1 MKVGIIG
8 GSGFDNFAELSV
20 RDRLTPTTRWGAP
33 SSPLI
38 CGVFGN
44 TEVVFLARHGETH
57 DTPPHR
63 VNYRANI
70 AALKDQQVSAI
81 YAVNVVGGINREMCP
96 GDVVIPD
103 QIIDYTWGREHTYSE
118 GLGSDGPSSDSP
130 SSDSPSS
137 DSPSSDSPSV
147 PLQHVDFTNPY
158 DTTLKDKLLQ
168 QAIPLGLHVHAGG
181 VYGAVQG
188 PRLETAAE
196 IARMERDGCDIVGMT
211 GMPEAALAR
220 ELGIPY
226 ACLALVVN
234 LAAGLGDG
242 GISMDQVQQTID
254 LRMADIRRLLVAV
267 VKNTE

>member
-1 MKVGIIG
+1 MKIGIIG
-8 GSGFDNFAELSV
+8 GSGLDDFSELNV
-20 RDRLTPTTRWGAP
+20 QDRLTPTTRWGEP

-38 CGVFGN
+38 CGVFGK
-44 TEVVFLARHGETH
+44 TDVVFIARHGEMH
-57 DTPPHR
+57 SIPPHR

-81 YAVNVVGGINREMCP
+81 YAINVVGGINMEMCP

-103 QIIDYTWGREHTYSE
+103 QIIDYTWGREHTYS
-118 GLGSDGPSSDSP
+118 DSSV
-130 SSDSPSS
+130 
-137 DSPSSDSPSV
+137 V

-158 DTTLKDKLLQ
+158 DTSLKDKLLQ

-181 VYGAVQG
+181 VYGATQG

-220 ELGIPY
+220 EMGIPY

-242 GISMDQVQQTID
+242 DISMEQIQQTID

-267 VKNTE
+267 AKNSD